1 MKIFLIRHGETEKN
15 TSNIL
20 HKKGDIERLNEIG
33 KQQIEKTAEILKAK
47 DILKV
52 FCSKEIRAQESA
64 DILSNILDC
73 PSIPIDG
80 LEERNWGIYS
90 NRPWSDVKEILDPMT
105 LDERYTY
112 TPPEGESWKS
122 FEERLIHAI
131 NNSIKESEGGNIVIL
146 THGGAIRALMPYLL
160 GVSKEESFKYDPQ
173 NASITEFEYID
184 SSFKNIR
191 IDDTSHLLN

>member
-15 TSNIL
+15 ASNIL
-20 HKKGDIERLNEIG
+20 HGKGDIERLNETG

-47 DILKV
+47 NISKV
-52 FCSKEIRAQESA
+52 FCSKETRAKESA
-64 DILSNILDC
+64 SILSNILEC
-73 PSIPIDG
+73 PSITIDG

-112 TPPEGESWKS
+112 TPQEGESWKS
-122 FEERLIHAI
+122 FEERLICAI
-131 NNSIKESEGGNIVIL
+131 NNSIKESEGENIVIL

-184 SSFKNIR
+184 GSFKNIR
-191 IDDTSHLLN
+191 IDDISHLLN